1 MNNLTSATEKKK
13 NIKGNWS
20 IVQWVPDIATEE
32 THNIGIVLD
41 VENDSSFRFLDTF
54 DRVKC
59 LYDENTV
66 MHLQDVIELTHDAL
80 GVGKHNFSDQIKL
93 INKGI
98 TKGRSL
104 DEILDRLYLRAISLA
119 KPHVQ
124 REVRRDSF
132 SIVRNDDFVKR
143 VPKKIREQFIK
154 SNDRDL
160 ANLFPVDQY
169 IDVLNNRLKVPIRS
183 NSHYGSITSVVTT
196 SINTINTNYL
206 MAATDLLAA
215 AKGDAKIPTFFV
227 LTPAEDELAKLD
239 KSKVDQIDLTI
250 DRLNFKMEQQDVK
263 LICESSEDL
272 LVDKMKFWAKE
283 VA

>member
-1 MNNLTSATEKKK
+1 MNNPASPTEKKK
-13 NIKGNWS
+13 VLKGNWS
-20 IVQWVPDIATEE
+20 IVQWIPDIATEE
-32 THNIGIVLD
+32 THNIGIALD
-41 VENDSSFRFLDTF
+41 VDNDSSFRFLDTF

-59 LYDENTV
+59 LYDENTAL
-66 MHLQDVIELTHDAL
+66 HLKDVIELTNEAL
-80 GVGKHNFSDQIKL
+80 EDGKYNFSDQIKL

-98 TKGRSL
+98 TKGKNL
-104 DEILDRLYLRAISLA
+104 DEILDRLYARAISLA

-124 REVRRDSF
+124 KEIRRDSF

-143 VPKKIREQFIK
+143 VPRKIREQFLK
-154 SNDRDL
+154 SNNHDL
-160 ANLFPVDQY
+160 ADLFPVDQY

-183 NSHYGSITSVVTT
+183 SRHYGSITSVVTT

-215 AKGDAKIPTFFV
+215 AKGDAKTPTFFV
-227 LTPAEDELAKLD
+227 LTPAADELAKLD

-250 DRLNFKMEQQDVK
+250 DRLNFKMEQQEVK

>member
-1 MNNLTSATEKKK
+1 MNNQTSSTEKKK
-13 NIKGNWS
+13 NIKGSWS
-20 IVQWVPDIATEE
+20 IVQWIPDIATEE
-32 THNIGIVLD
+32 THNIGVVLD
-41 VENDSSFRFLDTF
+41 VDNDSCFRFLDTF

-66 MHLQDVIELTHDAL
+66 LHLQDVIELTHDAL
-80 GVGKHNFSDQIKL
+80 GDGKYYFSDQIKL

-98 TKGRSL
+98 TKGRNL
-104 DEILDRLYLRAISLA
+104 DEILDRLYLRAITLA

-124 REVRRDSF
+124 RETKRDNF

-143 VPKKIREQFIK
+143 VPKKIREQFLK
-154 SNDRDL
+154 SSDRDL
-160 ANLFPVDQY
+160 ANLFPPDQY

-206 MAATDLLAA
+206 IAATDLLAA
-215 AKGDAKIPTFFV
+215 AKGDSKSPAFFV
-227 LTPAEDELAKLD
+227 LTPSDEELAKLER
-239 KSKVDQIDLTI
+239 SKVDQIDLTI
-250 DRLNFKMEQQDVK
+250 DQLNFKMKQQEVQ

-272 LVDKMKFWAKE
+272 LVDKMKFWARE